1 MRILTISDIH
11 GQYDTFRLEHLPEV
25 DVILMAGDLTNFGLR
40 PPVNYQLQA
49 ERELEQARAWFERLH
64 QHCPQILWVQGNHD
78 IDLPDDFLEPFAR
91 NIRDQSI
98 TLLNPRAAPVLIPTT
113 HLTGGIADG
122 LLDPTAAPSGPG
134 SLGSLEDD
142 GNSISVRGVSLTCA
156 FDKPFLAQQWAFTTV
171 NPLADASAF
180 DFGYHDI
187 IVSHGPPLDCL
198 DRTNS
203 GQHIGSPALQKY
215 VLEHQPRLVVCG
227 HVHEAAGV
235 RSLGQSM
242 IVNSARRWHSLT
254 LSTKP

>member
-11 GQYDTFRLEHLPEV
+11 GQYDAFRLKNLPEV

-40 PPVNYQLQA
+40 PPVNHQLQA

-78 IDLPDDFLEPFAR
+78 IDLPDDFLEPFAQ
-91 NIRDQSI
+91 NIRDQSV
-98 TLLNPRAAPVLIPTT
+98 TLQV
-113 HLTGGIADG
+113 DG
-122 LLDPTAAPSGPG
+122 D
-134 SLGSLEDD
+134 
-142 GNSISVRGVSLTCA
+142 SIRVRGVSLTCA

-203 GQHIGSPALQKY
+203 GQHIGSPALQKH
-215 VLEHQPRLVVCG
+215 VLEHQPKLVVCG

>member
-1 MRILTISDIH
+1 MRILTISDLH
-11 GQYDTFRLEHLPEV
+11 GQYDAFRLKILPEV

-49 ERELEQARAWFERLH
+49 ERELEQARAWYERLH
-64 QHCPQILWVQGNHD
+64 QHCPRILWVQGNHD
-78 IDLPDDFLEPFAR
+78 IDLPDDFLEPFAQ

-98 TLLNPRAAPVLIPTT
+98 TLQ
-113 HLTGGIADG
+113 
-122 LLDPTAAPSGPG
+122 
-134 SLGSLEDD
+134 DD
-142 GNSISVRGVSLTCA
+142 NESIRVRGVSLTCA
-156 FDKPFLAQQWAFTTV
+156 FDKPFLAQQWAFTTI
-171 NPLADASAF
+171 NPLADSYAF

-203 GQHIGSPALQKY
+203 GQHIGSPALQKH
-215 VLEHQPRLVVCG
+215 VLEHQPKLVVCG

-242 IVNSARRWHSLT
+242 IANSARRWHSLT
-254 LSTKP
+254 LSTKL

>member
-11 GQYDTFRLEHLPEV
+11 GQYDAFDLEHVPEV
-25 DVILMAGDLTNFGLR
+25 DVVLVAGDLTNYGLR
-40 PPVNYQLQA
+40 PPVTYQAQA

-64 QHCPQILWVQGNHD
+64 QHCPHILWVQGNHD
-78 IDLPDDFLEPFAR
+78 IDLSDDFLEPFAQ
-91 NIRDQSI
+91 NIRDQS
-98 TLLNPRAAPVLIPTT
+98 
-113 HLTGGIADG
+113 LT
-122 LLDPTAAPSGPG
+122 
-134 SLGSLEDD
+134 LEDD
-142 GNSISVRGVSLTCA
+142 DGRISVRGVSLTCA

-171 NPLADASAF
+171 NPLADSSAF

-187 IVSHGPPLDCL
+187 IVSHGPPLNCL

-203 GQHIGSPALQKY
+203 GQHIGSPALQQH
-215 VLEHQPRLVVCG
+215 VLEHRPKLVVCG

-242 IVNSARRWHSLT
+242 VVNSARRWQTLT